1 MKRVRKDFEQ
11 FNPDGKRRNIG
22 AVSIDYHA
30 TERIE
35 QMSAIKSFPA
45 PGFKGNGPLTRL
57 RKHILGISL
66 REVTFQR
73 EGFTDGGREAQ
84 VRLEQVGRVFLQ
96 GYHASL
102 NDEGPETLAFNLEAI
117 DRELRGF
124 AYEGAAMGLTLLDQL
139 SFWNRERLRTFLNG
153 SGSRHAYM
161 IHVGVG
167 RAMARIPWRRL
178 NFDRSVNQLDPL
190 LRWLAADGNGFSD
203 FCFRFPHFLRKPER
217 LNRLQGYTRHAYAQG
232 VGRSLWFVAG
242 ANEDRISRW
251 ISLLPSSLHG
261 DLWSGAGLAC
271 AIAGGADRA
280 AIEHLKSLSGDHQ
293 AAVAQG
299 AAFAAKARQQAD
311 NPTHHTEM
319 ACQILCG
326 LDADSAAQLTDA
338 TRRCLPE
345 DGKVPAYEIWRQR
358 IQSQFPWS

>member
-1 MKRVRKDFEQ
+1 MF
-11 FNPDGKRRNIG
+11 
-22 AVSIDYHA
+22 
-30 TERIE
+30 T
-35 QMSAIKSFPA
+35 IKSFSA
-45 PGFKGNGPLTRL
+45 PRVTVDGPVTRL
-57 RKHILGISL
+57 RKRIFEISFE
-66 REVTFQR
+66 EVTFDRRGFNDSGRAAR
-73 EGFTDGGREAQ
+73 E
-84 VRLEQVGRVFLQ
+84 RLEHIGRSFLQ

-102 NDEGPETLAFNLEAI
+102 CDEGHDVLASKLEAI
-117 DRELRGF
+117 DREFCGF

-139 SFWNRERLRTFLNG
+139 SLRKRERLLTFLNG
-153 SGSRHAYM
+153 AGSNHAYM

-167 RAMARIPWRRL
+167 WAIARVPWLRR
-178 NFDRSVNQLDPL
+178 NFNKAVDHLDPL
-190 LRWLAADGNGFSD
+190 LCWLAADGNGFSD
-203 FCFRFPHFLRKPER
+203 FYFRFPEFLRKPER

-242 ANEDRISRW
+242 ASADQISRW

-271 AIAGGADRA
+271 AMAGGADRA
-280 AIEHLKSLSGDHQ
+280 AIERLKSLSGDHQ

-299 AAFAAKARQQAD
+299 AAFAAKTRQQAG
-311 NPTHHTEM
+311 NPTQHTEM

-345 DGKVPAYEIWRQR
+345 DGKVPAYEIWRLR

>member
-1 MKRVRKDFEQ
+1 MSTT
-11 FNPDGKRRNIG
+11 NP
-22 AVSIDYHA
+22 
-30 TERIE
+30 
-35 QMSAIKSFPA
+35 FPM
-45 PGFKGNGPLTRL
+45 PGFTVNRPLTRL
-57 RKHILGISL
+57 RKNILGISL
-66 REVTFQR
+66 QEVTFQR
-73 EGFTDGGREAQ
+73 RGFIDAEPEAQ
-84 VRLEQVGRVFLQ
+84 VRLEQIGRVFLH

-102 NDEGPETLAFNLEAI
+102 NDEGLETLAFNLETI
-117 DRELRGF
+117 DREWRGF

-153 SGSRHAYM
+153 IGSRHSYM

-167 RAMARIPWRRL
+167 WAIARVPWQRRNFGRAV
-178 NFDRSVNQLDPL
+178 SQLDPL

-203 FCFRFPHFLRKPER
+203 FYFRFPHFLRKPER

-242 ANEDRISRW
+242 ASADQIYRW
-251 ISLLPSSLHG
+251 ISLLPRSLHG

-271 AIAGGADRA
+271 AMAGGADRA
-280 AIEHLKSLSGDHQ
+280 AIEHLKLLSGEHQ
-293 AAVAQG
+293 AALAQG
-299 AAFAAKARQQAD
+299 AAFAAKTRQQAD

-345 DGKVPAYEIWRQR
+345 DGKVPAYEIWRRR

>member
-1 MKRVRKDFEQ
+1 MF
-11 FNPDGKRRNIG
+11 
-22 AVSIDYHA
+22 
-30 TERIE
+30 T
-35 QMSAIKSFPA
+35 IKPFPA
-45 PGFKGNGPLTRL
+45 PGFKVNRPLTTL
-57 RKHILGISL
+57 RKQILGISFQ
-66 REVTFQR
+66 EVTFQR
-73 EGFTDGGREAQ
+73 RGFIDGGREAQ
-84 VRLEQVGRVFLQ
+84 LQLEQIGRVFLQ

-102 NDEGPETLAFNLEAI
+102 DDEGSETLAFNLEAI
-117 DRELRGF
+117 DGELRGF

-139 SFWNRERLRTFLNG
+139 SFSNRERLRTFLNG
-153 SGSRHAYM
+153 FGSKHSYM

-167 RAMARIPWRRL
+167 WAIARVPWLRR
-178 NFDRSVNQLDPL
+178 NFDRAVSQLDPL

-203 FCFRFPHFLRKPER
+203 FYFSFPYFLREPER

-242 ANEDRISRW
+242 ASVDRIFRW

-261 DLWSGAGLAC
+261 DLWSGAGLGC
-271 AIAGGADRA
+271 AMAGGADRA
-280 AIEHLKSLSGDHQ
+280 AIERLKSLSGDYQ
-293 AAVAQG
+293 STVAQG

-345 DGKVPAYEIWRQR
+345 DGKVPAYEIWRRR

>member
-1 MKRVRKDFEQ
+1 MFTIKPIAASGVTVNRP
-11 FNPDGKRRNIG
+11 FN
-22 AVSIDYHA
+22 
-30 TERIE
+30 
-35 QMSAIKSFPA
+35 
-45 PGFKGNGPLTRL
+45 RL
-57 RKHILGISL
+57 RKHVLGISFQ
-66 REVTFQR
+66 EVTFER
-73 EGFTDGGREAQ
+73 RGFIDGDHDAK

-96 GYHASL
+96 GYHAAL
-102 NDEGPETLAFNLEAI
+102 NDEGLETLASNLDAM
-117 DRELRGF
+117 DHELSGF

-139 SFWNRERLRTFLNG
+139 SFTNRQRLHTFLNG
-153 SGSRHAYM
+153 IGSRHTYM

-167 RAMARIPWRRL
+167 WAIARVPWLRR
-178 NFDRSVNQLDPL
+178 NFEQAVGHLDPL

-203 FCFRFPHFLRKPER
+203 FYFGFPDFLRKPER
-217 LNRLQGYTRHAYAQG
+217 LNRRLNGLGGYTRHAYAQG

-242 ANEDRISRW
+242 ANANRISRW
-251 ISLLPSSLHG
+251 ISVLPHSLHG

-271 AIAGGADRA
+271 AMAGGADEF
-280 AIEHLKSLSGDHQ
+280 AIEQLKSLSGAHQ

-299 AAFAAKARQQAD
+299 ATFAAKTRQQAD
-311 NPTHHTEM
+311 NVTHHTEM

-326 LDADSAAQLTDA
+326 LNADAAAQLTDA

>member
-1 MKRVRKDFEQ
+1 MF
-11 FNPDGKRRNIG
+11 
-22 AVSIDYHA
+22 
-30 TERIE
+30 T
-35 QMSAIKSFPA
+35 IKQFPA
-45 PGFKGNGPLTRL
+45 SGITVNRPLTRL
-57 RKHILGISL
+57 RKHVLGISFQ
-66 REVTFQR
+66 EVTFER
-73 EGFTDGGREAQ
+73 RGFIDGEREARA
-84 VRLEQVGRVFLQ
+84 RLEQIGRVFLQ
-96 GYHASL
+96 GYHAAL
-102 NDEGPETLAFNLEAI
+102 NDEGPDTLAFNLEAI
-117 DRELRGF
+117 DRELSGF

-139 SFWNRERLRTFLNG
+139 SFSNRRRLDTFLNVFG
-153 SGSRHAYM
+153 PKHSYM

-167 RAMARIPWRRL
+167 WAIARVPWLRR
-178 NFDRSVNQLDPL
+178 NFEQAVDHLDPL

-203 FCFRFPHFLRKPER
+203 FYFGFPNFLRKPER
-217 LNRLQGYTRHAYAQG
+217 LNQRLNRLHGYTRHAYAQG

-242 ANEDRISRW
+242 TNANRISAW
-251 ISLLPSSLHG
+251 ISLLPHSLHG

-271 AIAGGADRA
+271 AMAGGADRG
-280 AIEHLKSLSGDHQ
+280 AIERLKSLSGDHQ

-299 AAFAAKARQQAD
+299 AAFAAKTRQQAD

-326 LDADSAAQLTDA
+326 LNADAAAQLTDA